1 MYNYFF
7 QIYEDHMKK
16 HEAELDDYKM
26 VRGPR
31 PWEQPSDEFL
41 EQQKMLEEKNK
52 HIKGRFASPR
62 AKGIHY

>member
-1 MYNYFF
+1 
-7 QIYEDHMKK
+7 MKK